1 MEEIKEILAMSNF
14 WIANLIVFV
23 WICAFIGSPKR
34 WKTIVARILALGAAY
49 YALTVGVT
57 YIDFLFPI
65 LNTIASYFISWVVVN
80 IIIRV
85 FGWVLASD
93 KDLVDLIMG

>member
-1 MEEIKEILAMSNF
+1 MEQVQEILAMSNF

-23 WICAFIGSPKR
+23 WLCAFIGSPKR
-34 WKTIVARILALGAAY
+34 WKTIVARILALAAGY
-49 YALTVGVT
+49 YAFAVGAT
-57 YIDFLFPI
+57 YITFLFPI

-85 FGWVLASD
+85 FSWVLASD
-93 KDLVDLIMG
+93 KDLIDLIMG